1 MVLNRTTGIPTEF
14 IDVIQ
19 ALIILFVAAPLL
31 VREILRIRNNRKEVA
46 IMAREKAEHLYRRLI
61 PSF

>member
-19 ALIILFVAAPLL
+19 AFIILLVAAPLL
-31 VREILRIRNNRKEVA
+31 VKEILRIKNGSKGG
-46 IMAREKAEHLYRRLI
+46 KK
-61 PSF
+61 